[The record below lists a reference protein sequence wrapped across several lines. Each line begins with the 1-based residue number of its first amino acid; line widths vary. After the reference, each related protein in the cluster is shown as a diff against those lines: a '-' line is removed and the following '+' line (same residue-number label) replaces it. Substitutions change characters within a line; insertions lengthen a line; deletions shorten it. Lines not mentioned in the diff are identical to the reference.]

1 MEYASVQKLIDRF
14 DILLHMSEYQENKKK
29 EEKMDI
35 FTRSVHRDYQNGTND
50 IELAAEILSEGLDQP
65 DWYLKYARN
74 IVNLVLTIVGFPL
87 FFTFILPG
95 GRRFQTLEEIDPTL
109 RILILLIVI
118 GIACVCGF
126 FDNILDQESTE
137 VRWFNYARFWF
148 VLLFIGIPLL
158 MLTIY
163 AAMWSTSAIANF

>member
-1 MEYASVQKLIDRF
+1 MKYASVQKLIDRF

-50 IELAAEILSEGLDQP
+50 VELAAEILSEGLDQP
-65 DWYLKYARN
+65 DWHLKYARN
-74 IVNLVLTIVGFPL
+74 IIYLVLFIAGTVLIDSFLFTYKETLSGVG
-87 FFTFILPG
+87 
-95 GRRFQTLEEIDPTL
+95 PTL
-109 RILILLIVI
+109 RILMLLIVI

-137 VRWFNYARFWF
+137 VRWFNYVRFWF